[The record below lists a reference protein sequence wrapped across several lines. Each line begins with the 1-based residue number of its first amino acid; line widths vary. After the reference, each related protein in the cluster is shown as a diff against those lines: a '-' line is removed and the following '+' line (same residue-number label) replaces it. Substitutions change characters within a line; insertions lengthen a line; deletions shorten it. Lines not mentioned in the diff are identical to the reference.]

1 MSVGVGFGSF
11 MDGFS
16 RGAGLGLTIKNQNE
30 AREER
35 ARQRKLE
42 DEDRKVAA
50 EDRDRRRQRE
60 DYAFSRQL
68 EADSREDRMRKVH
81 ADAVAETE
89 KMARG
94 LPQGVMQAG
103 PAAGGATAGG
113 KALPAMAPSAE
124 AVQATDRPGDFLN
137 LYVKYGVPKIV
148 KAYLEQGDVASAQAY
163 QSWIETEGVKKG
175 MKSWAK
181 ATHAAASGD
190 DEGWFRHTIETYN
203 TTGYFDDGYTAI
215 REKSK
220 LLRDDEGNII
230 GAQIAFKGPDG
241 KEFLR
246 KFDGIDDL
254 YRASVQFMSPENVFQ
269 YGLEQVKNAD
279 KLRADAAL
287 KQEERAY
294 EEGKAEKQHQRE
306 LEKQAN
312 ASQLRLA
319 EIAAKLPDADAE
331 YQEAVAKERTARLR
345 DEGGA
350 GPYTD
355 LSLDDQIAAA
365 EEAVQKL
372 GLVKRA
378 GAQAPGVP
386 AQRRVGP
393 PGGRV
398 PE

>member
-1 MSVGVGFGSF
+1 MAAGVGIGAF

-16 RGAGLGLTIKNQNE
+16 RGAGLGLTIRNQNE
-30 AREER
+30 AREDR
-35 ARQRKLE
+35 ARQRKIE
-42 DEDRKVAA
+42 DEDRKTAA
-50 EDRDRRRQRE
+50 EDRQRRIQRE
-60 DYAFSRQL
+60 DYTFSRQL

-94 LPQGVMQAG
+94 LPRGVMQ
-103 PAAGGATAGG
+103 GGAAAGG
-113 KALPAMAPSAE
+113 KALPAMTPSAE
-124 AVQATDRPGDFLN
+124 AVQATDRPSDFLN

-190 DEGWFRHTIETYN
+190 DDGWFRHTIDTYN

-220 LLRDDEGNII
+220 LIRDKEGGII

-241 KEFLR
+241 KEFIR

-254 YRASVQFMSPENVFQ
+254 YRASVQFMSPESVFQ
-269 YGLEQVKNAD
+269 YGLEQVKAAD
-279 KLRADAAL
+279 KMRADNAV

-294 EEGKAEKQHQRE
+294 QEGVKEKDHARD
-306 LEKQAN
+306 LEKQAH
-312 ASQLRLA
+312 ASELR
-319 EIAAKLPDADAE
+319 I
-331 YQEAVAKERTARLR
+331 
-345 DEGGA
+345 
-350 GPYTD
+350 
-355 LSLDDQIAAA
+355 A
-365 EEAVQKL
+365 EEAQKQ
-372 GLVKRA
+372 GLDPYKEETQELLKGARDLLRNDTTFKMTPAEAIQKSAETIELARQVAAGGSRA
-378 GAQAPGVP
+378 PAVP
-386 AQRRVGP
+386 AQRRVDP

-398 PE
+398 PD